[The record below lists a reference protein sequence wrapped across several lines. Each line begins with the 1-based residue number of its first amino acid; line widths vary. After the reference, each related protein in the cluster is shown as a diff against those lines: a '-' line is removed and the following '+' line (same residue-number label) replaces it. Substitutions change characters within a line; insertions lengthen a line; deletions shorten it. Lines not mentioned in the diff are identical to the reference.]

1 MTTTLMYSVCSLKV
15 SSSVTFD
22 DVYTRCQDVDGCQSR
37 WSLYWPLALFAD
49 HFNSETRIAMMWMVC
64 ILMLYFNMSNHL
76 TSVFLTS
83 SSQFSIFHTL
93 EKIETR
99 YYRLNKCTFM
109 NLSSL
114 PVTISPSAGRKTI
127 ASTEPSCQR
136 RARRYLRGM
145 FKIRNSNV

>member
-1 MTTTLMYSVCSLKV
+1 MHLLLS
-15 SSSVTFD
+15 
-22 DVYTRCQDVDGCQSR
+22 
-37 WSLYWPLALFAD
+37 
-49 HFNSETRIAMMWMVC
+49 FNI
-64 ILMLYFNMSNHL
+64 MSNHL

-99 YYRLNKCTFM
+99 YSSFKNRTFM

-114 PVTISPSAGRKTI
+114 PVTMSPSAGRKTI

-136 RARRYLRGM
+136 RARRYLSGT
-145 FKIRNSNV
+145 FKIRTIAVSGPTEHCSIFHFPPPPPSVLRHRRDISTFLDILTVYTMNTIYFLNAYHLGW